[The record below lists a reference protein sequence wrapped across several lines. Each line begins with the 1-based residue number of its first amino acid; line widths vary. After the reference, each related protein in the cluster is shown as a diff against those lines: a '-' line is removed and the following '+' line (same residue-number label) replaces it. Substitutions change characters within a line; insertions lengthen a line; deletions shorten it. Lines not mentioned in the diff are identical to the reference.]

1 MFDIR
6 SVQPSTVAVWKTLS
20 SASDTIWWTY
30 GEDCFLVPSSTS
42 GEKDSKR
49 WNVKLEL
56 CYWPWIVPPIVL
68 YHCDGANI
76 NKNSTAFL
84 FFKENQIGK
93 SYYSIWSS
101 DVFQDDWIIKQ
112 PYCFLQCKTS
122 SWYITLWSIFAK
134 QEVES
139 LFNQASSSNYQ
150 FSGNT
155 GYRRI
160 FKIIVGWI

>member
-1 MFDIR
+1 MVDLGIINTDVFTYFPNTENLFFKKKNLGHHNLLFDIR

-112 PYCFLQCKTS
+112 PYCFLQCKTF
-122 SWYITLWSIFAK
+122 LN
-134 QEVES
+134 V
-139 LFNQASSSNYQ
+139 
-150 FSGNT
+150 
-155 GYRRI
+155 
-160 FKIIVGWI
+160 